1 MVGSMKS
8 FSLVFLLIL
17 SLSGFS
23 QEKPVVV
30 VELFTSEGCSS
41 CPPADRLLS
50 RVIDRA
56 DGDIE
61 VLGLSFHVDYWDY
74 IGWKDPYASRDYTT
88 RQRVYGR
95 KFQNRSIYTPQMV
108 VNGKYEFVGSDQR
121 KLDQAL
127 FSEKSS
133 NFETSLELTNLEL
146 NGSVVEMVVSS
157 SNIERSILNVAIVER
172 KLSQQVTRG
181 ENRGRT
187 LSHDNVVRAYE
198 FRQFDGRSNKFS
210 INLPKDLI
218 IENASLIVYSQ
229 KESEWHVNAARKID
243 LINVE

>member
-1 MVGSMKS
+1 MRSL
-8 FSLVFLLIL
+8 SLVFLLIV
-17 SLSGFS
+17 SFFSFS
-23 QEKPVVV
+23 QEKPIVV

-41 CPPADRLLS
+41 CPPADKLLS
-50 RVIDRA
+50 RVIDDA
-56 DGDIE
+56 DQDVE

-95 KFQNRSIYTPQMV
+95 KFQNNSIYTPQMV
-108 VNGKYEFVGSDQR
+108 VNGKHEFVGSDQR
-121 KLDQAL
+121 KLNQAIGY
-127 FSEKSS
+127 EKGQ
-133 NFETSLELTNLEL
+133 NFGSSLELKDVKLSESNLK
-146 NGSVVEMVVSS
+146 MTVSS
-157 SNIERSILNVAIVER
+157 SDIERSILNIAVVER

-187 LSHDNVVRAYE
+187 LSHDNVVRAYA
-198 FRQFDGRSNKFS
+198 FRQFDGRSNSFS
-210 INLPKDLI
+210 IDLPKDLI

-229 KESEWHVNAARKID
+229 KEREWHVNAAQKID